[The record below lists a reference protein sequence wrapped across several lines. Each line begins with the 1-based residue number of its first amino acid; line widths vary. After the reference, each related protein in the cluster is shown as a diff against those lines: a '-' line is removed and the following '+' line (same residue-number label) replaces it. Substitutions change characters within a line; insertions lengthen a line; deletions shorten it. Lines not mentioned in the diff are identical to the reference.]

1 MYQTRDEKLTS
12 KSTSNLTN
20 NQQTTNKQLT
30 TNKNIKNNK
39 NIYLFNYYKERAKNV
54 IKFADKMNFLNQIQK
69 EQEYKKLTP
78 DEEYELRDYILKNIG
93 G

>member
-1 MYQTRDEKLTS
+1 MYQTREEKLTS
-12 KSTSNLTN
+12 KITSNLTI
-20 NQQTTNKQLT
+20 NQQTTNNQLT

-39 NIYLFNYYKERAKNV
+39 NIYLFNYKERAKNV

-69 EQEYKKLTP
+69 EQDYQKLTP